1 MAEKMENISYDFNV
15 DEKYRVYA
23 SVSFA
28 VLLLGIGV
36 PLWWH
41 TTTVPRVTLPYTGID
56 ELSKLDIKITTKIT
70 VAALSHNRAES
81 LAREI
86 RRTFENAEIYQ
97 LNVEYQIVSNN
108 LLASAFTYHELEKV
122 ASTFDLDVGDLLL
135 LEATNLNDAV
145 LVGSKRT
152 LYFSTETSISTLIQV
167 LSEWILRDKSLA
179 LTKNALAEPTMYSLD
194 EENRRRFPASLAYDV
209 LVTLVNPDPE
219 KLKIVW
225 DLKTVTEEYV
235 QPFLDELSIL
245 SNFSIK
251 SQWLYLLP
259 LDMNPR
265 RVPDSSPNR
274 RHFAL
279 RENVLPQLVTPLEK
293 KLASQVSLHPCI
305 NLVVYMV
312 PCDNAPL
319 HIYTRS
325 GHRSRTDS
333 NVEAFLSPRWGG
345 VILINP
351 TSEVCESTRE
361 NEAITL
367 VPEETAIVGTFLAQ
381 LRLLL
386 GIPEMKSI
394 NGVTAVPL
402 VGLKSRDWE
411 IDSLLRYRTVEQ
423 LTSAK
428 LTLQSLARLLKEI
441 SNIVIT
447 DVVGNR
453 IKTALGLVH
462 ESAEHLRRGDLKR
475 SFILSKEAFIISEA
489 AFSDPTLLALLYF
502 PEDQKYAV
510 YIPLFLPA
518 MIPVLLSLKNI
529 RRYYF
534 LGKDNTEKKVD
545 LKENKNDEDNRLK
558 TE

>member
-1 MAEKMENISYDFNV
+1 MHCAGSSTGRYGETEA
-15 DEKYRVYA
+15 EKYRVYA

-41 TTTVPRVTLPYTGID
+41 TTTVPRVTLPYAGID
-56 ELSKLDIKITTKIT
+56 ELSQLDIRITTKIT
-70 VAALSHNRAES
+70 VAALSHNRAE
-81 LAREI
+81 LFAREI
-86 RRTFENAEIYQ
+86 RRTFVNAEIYQ
-97 LNVEYQIVSNN
+97 LDVDYQVISNN

-122 ASTFDLDVGDLLL
+122 ASTFDLDVGGLLL

-152 LYFSTETSISTLIQV
+152 LYFSTETSIAKLIQV
-167 LSEWILRDKSLA
+167 LSEWILHDKSLA
-179 LTKNALAEPTMYSLD
+179 LTKNALAEPTIYSLD

-225 DLKTVTEEYV
+225 DLRTVTE
-235 QPFLDELSIL
+235 
-245 SNFSIK
+245 
-251 SQWLYLLP
+251 
-259 LDMNPR
+259 DMNPR
-265 RVPDSSPNR
+265 RVPDSSPSR

-279 RENVLPQLVTPLEK
+279 RESVLPQLVTPLEK

-351 TSEVCESTRE
+351 PSEVCENAQE
-361 NEAITL
+361 DEAVTV

-386 GIPEMKSI
+386 GIPETSKQFQKSI
-394 NGVTAVPL
+394 DGVTAVPL

-453 IKTALGLVH
+453 IKTALKLVH
-462 ESAEHLRRGDLKR
+462 ESAEYLRRGNLKR
-475 SFILSKEAFIISEA
+475 SFILSKEAFVISEA

-534 LGKDNTEKKVD
+534 PGKDNTEKMVD
-545 LKENKNDEDNRLK
+545 LRESKNDEDSRSK

>member
-1 MAEKMENISYDFNV
+1 M
-15 DEKYRVYA
+15 
-23 SVSFA
+23 
-28 VLLLGIGV
+28 
-36 PLWWH
+36 
-41 TTTVPRVTLPYTGID
+41 
-56 ELSKLDIKITTKIT
+56 
-70 VAALSHNRAES
+70 VAALSRDRAEL

-86 RRTFENAEIYQ
+86 RRAFANAEIYE
-97 LNVEYQIVSNN
+97 LNVEYQVISNN

-122 ASTFDLDVGDLLL
+122 ASNFDLDVGDLLL

-145 LVGSKRT
+145 LVGSNRT
-152 LYFSTETSISTLIQV
+152 LYFSTETSAAKLIQV
-167 LSEWILRDKSLA
+167 LSQWILHDKSLA
-179 LTKNALAEPTMYSLD
+179 LTKNALAEPTVYSLD
-194 EENRRRFPASLAYDV
+194 EENRRRFPASPAYDV
-209 LVTLVNPDPE
+209 LITLVNPDPE
-219 KLKIVW
+219 KLKVTW
-225 DLKTVTEEYV
+225 NLKRIAEYM

-245 SNFSIK
+245 SNFSVK

-259 LDMNPR
+259 LDVNPR
-265 RVPDSSPNR
+265 RVPDSSPSR

-279 RENVLPQLVTPLEK
+279 RESVLPQLVTPLEK

-305 NLVVYMV
+305 NLVLYTV
-312 PCDNAPL
+312 PCDSAPL

-345 VILINP
+345 VVLLNP
-351 TSEVCESTRE
+351 PAHSCENVGEEGIAT
-361 NEAITL
+361 I
-367 VPEETAIVGTFLAQ
+367 VPEETAVIGTFLAQ

-386 GIPEMKSI
+386 GIPETKPIS
-394 NGVTAVPL
+394 GVTAVPL

-411 IDSLLRYRTVEQ
+411 IDSLLRFRTVEQ

-428 LTLQSLARLLKEI
+428 LTLQSLAQLLKEI

-453 IKTALGLVH
+453 IKTALELVH
-462 ESAEHLRRGDLKR
+462 ESAERLRHGDLER
-475 SFILSKEAFIISEA
+475 SFNLSKEAFVTAEA

-534 LGKDNTEKKVD
+534 PEKGSSAKR
-545 LKENKNDEDNRLK
+545 KMSHAESENDEDSEPK
-558 TE
+558 IG

>member
-1 MAEKMENISYDFNV
+1 MAEKMENISHDFDV

-70 VAALSHNRAES
+70 VAALSHDRAES
-81 LAREI
+81 LAHEI

-108 LLASAFTYHELEKV
+108 LLASALTYHELEKV

-225 DLKTVTEEYV
+225 DLKTVTEKYV

-265 RVPDSSPNR
+265 RVPDSSPSR

-319 HIYTRS
+319 HIYTRN

-351 TSEVCESTRE
+351 SSEVCENARE
-361 NEAITL
+361 NEAVTL

-462 ESAEHLRRGDLKR
+462 ESAEHLQRGDLKR

-534 LGKDNTEKKVD
+534 PGKDNTEKKID
-545 LKENKNDEDNRLK
+545 LKESKNDEDNRLK
-558 TE
+558 N